1 MTYFPE
7 KPYNIAVI
15 GAASGIGKAAAQ
27 FLAGEGVRVFCID
40 RDSDGARA
48 TALAIG
54 SLASG
59 HSFDVTDP
67 EGAGKVTDEIIEKAG
82 QLHGLVNCA
91 GIRQISLGIR

>member
-7 KPYNIAVI
+7 KPYNVAVI
-15 GAASGIGKAAAQ
+15 GAASGIGKSAAQ

-54 SLASG
+54 SL
-59 HSFDVTDP
+59 HRP
-67 EGAGKVTDEIIEKAG
+67 
-82 QLHGLVNCA
+82 HGRGSTLP
-91 GIRQISLGIR
+91 